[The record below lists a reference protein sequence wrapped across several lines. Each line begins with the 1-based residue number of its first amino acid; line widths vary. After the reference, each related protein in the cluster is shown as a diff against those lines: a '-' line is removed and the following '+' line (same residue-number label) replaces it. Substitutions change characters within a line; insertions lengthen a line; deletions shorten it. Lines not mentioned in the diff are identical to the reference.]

1 MTLEFSLATVFI
13 MLLFFFALSEF
24 FFSLSSCSQTC
35 WLLLFI
41 HVPVALVSPQLA
53 DVQLTQA
60 FASVELHWSVKE
72 RPQEANSGFLWLH
85 KDQLPVLP
93 EDLVVCL
100 LAGTATADSLQWDS
114 VKEKGLNNAKE

>member
-1 MTLEFSLATVFI
+1 M
-13 MLLFFFALSEF
+13 
-24 FFSLSSCSQTC
+24 
-35 WLLLFI
+35 
-41 HVPVALVSPQLA
+41 SPQLA